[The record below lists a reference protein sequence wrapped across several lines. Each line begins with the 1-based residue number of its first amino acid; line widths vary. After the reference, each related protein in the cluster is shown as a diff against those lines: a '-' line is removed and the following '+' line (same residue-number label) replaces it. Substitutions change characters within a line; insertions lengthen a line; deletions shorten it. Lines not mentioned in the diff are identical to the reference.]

1 MRGTAQLLAV
11 IVLFLGCSLAPAWA
25 HKVNLFAYAEGDTI
39 YTESY
44 FADGQKVQ
52 GGEIEVAD
60 DRGSTL
66 LMGKTDDKGLFVF
79 PLAKKQTLTITVNSG
94 MGHKN
99 SYVLKKEEL

>member
-1 MRGTAQLLAV
+1 MRSILSVLA
-11 IVLFLGCSLAPAWA
+11 LFLVLCSSPAWA
-25 HKVNLFAYAEGDTI
+25 HKVNLFAYAEGDKV

-60 DRGSTL
+60 DHGNKL
-66 LMGKTDDKGLFVF
+66 LTGTTDAHGLFVF
-79 PLAKKQTLTITVNSG
+79 PLVKKQTLTITVNSG

-99 SYVLKKEEL
+99 SYVLKKEEM

>member
-1 MRGTAQLLAV
+1 MRRTARLLAV
-11 IVLFLGCSLAPAWA
+11 IVLFFGCSLAPAWA
-25 HKVNLFAYAEGDTI
+25 HKVNLFAYAEGDKV

-60 DRGSTL
+60 DRGTTL
-66 LMGKTDDKGLFVF
+66 LTGKTDDKGLFVF

-99 SYVLKKEEL
+99 SYVLKKEEM

>member
-52 GGEIEVAD
+52 GGEIEVVD
-60 DRGSTL
+60 DHGNKL
-66 LMGKTDDKGLFVF
+66 LTGTTDAHGLFVF
-79 PLAKKQTLTITVNSG
+79 PLAKKQTLTITVNAG

-99 SYVLKKEEL
+99 SYVLKKEEM